1 MATKGNFNKKLAV
14 VEKSVEK
21 KKSTNLGGR
30 PPKLSKKLI
39 QEMSNLLR
47 MGAYV
52 ESAALAIG
60 MDKATFYSHLKKG
73 NKDIDAGS
81 YSTLSAILVREV
93 HKATEVAV
101 MRDLK
106 RIDDAA
112 SEDWRAAAWKMERRH
127 AAQWG
132 NKSALK
138 LEKDKPG
145 FSDSESLHSQ
155 VAQLINDHEP
165 QEGDDGQPDDT
176 GVGVEGIEGEVFTV
190 G

>member
-1 MATKGNFNKKLAV
+1 MAKTKKFNKKLAI
-14 VEKSVEK
+14 VEKSVDK
-21 KKSTNLGGR
+21 PKSRNLGGR

-39 QEMSNLLR
+39 HEMSNLLR

-60 MDKATFYSHLKKG
+60 LSRETFYAHLKKG

-81 YSTLSAILVREV
+81 YLTLSAILVREI

-106 RIDDAA
+106 RIDEAADA
-112 SEDWRAAAWKMERRH
+112 DWRAAAWKMERRQ

-132 NKSALK
+132 SKSAVK
-138 LEKDKPG
+138 LEKEKPG
-145 FSDSESLHSQ
+145 FSDSESLHSEM
-155 VAQLINDHEP
+155 AKLIATHEEVDHGGDSTTS
-165 QEGDDGQPDDT
+165 EGSVERDDEYIG
-176 GVGVEGIEGEVFTV
+176 GIG
-190 G
+190 